1 MAVCK
6 SCGSEL
12 KPGTKFCENCGTRI
26 EVTSAVPTTASASPR
41 VCTLA
46 TNSTTHSTQSVPSS
60 AYSQPITQD
69 IPQQSM
75 SAPQT
80 TTNPPPHATAQSG
93 KKLNKQLIF
102 AIVGLV
108 VIAGVFM
115 LGKRSGKSPEP
126 ASNAASATTE
136 SAKATEVPAAQTD
149 AGDAGIYIIDTLQ
162 IGETVVASSELAE
175 AGMGNW
181 YVELRK
187 DGTGEIYIGE
197 VANLT
202 WADGKMILQ
211 EGDET
216 EDLTFTRN
224 NDVLAITGMEDDLT
238 LNLKRTDAKP
248 DITAELAAASDDG
261 ENYNSGNTY
270 DTLLNTTWYGWI
282 RYENYNGVEN
292 RSYFDTDT
300 YDCWGYIEESSD
312 GRTYFEVYKDGDS
325 ENAVISMWVNVYDD
339 HIEPILDD
347 ECWVIDT
354 LIPAD
359 EAYNFYIYPYD
370 NSIQLL
376 WYPYENDNGQS
387 CSVSFFMRLDGTEWD
402 EAYDELPPRYDEYKA
417 ALAK

>member
-1 MAVCK
+1 MAICK

-12 KPGTKFCENCGTRI
+12 KPGTKFCENCGTRV
-26 EVTSAVPTTASASPR
+26 EVTSAVPTTASASPASAPSQPIAQ
-41 VCTLA
+41 TPLP
-46 TNSTTHSTQSVPSS
+46 QGGPSS
-60 AYSQPITQD
+60 AYSQPIMQD
-69 IPQQSM
+69 IPQPSM

-80 TTNPPPHATAQSG
+80 SPPPHATAQSG
-93 KKLNKQLIF
+93 KFLNKRLF
-102 AIVGLV
+102 LAIVGLV
-108 VIAGVFM
+108 AIAGVFM

-126 ASNAASATTE
+126 STNATSATTE
-136 SAKATEVPAAQTD
+136 STKATEAPATQT
-149 AGDAGIYIIDTLQ
+149 DAGIYIIDTMQ
-162 IGETVVASSELAE
+162 IGETVVARSELEE

-197 VANLT
+197 VASLT
-202 WADGKMILQ
+202 WADGKIILQ
-211 EGDET
+211 DVDET
-216 EDLTFTRN
+216 EDLTFTRK
-224 NDVLAITGMEDDLT
+224 DAVLSITGMENDLT
-238 LNLKRTDAKP
+238 LNLKRADAKP
-248 DITAELAAASDDG
+248 DITAELAAASDNG
-261 ENYNSGNTY
+261 ENYNYGNTY

-312 GRTYFEVYKDGDS
+312 GRPYFEVYKDGDS

-354 LIPAD
+354 SIPAD

-376 WYPYENDNGQS
+376 WYSYENDNGQS

-402 EAYDELPPRYDEYKA
+402 ETYDELPPRYDEYKA
-417 ALAK
+417 AL